1 MQTSF
6 ARHYPL
12 CKQRVAPLKRRTAPS
27 VSLNENLN
35 LMYSGELNSIE
46 LRKHFK
52 FLIFFLDG
60 VWGSWPLRP
69 TRRPSQS
76 PRTGPRRRAKS
87 PSPPPQRRV
96 LRYIRQGPE
105 ATISELCLPH
115 NGADCQP
122 SNKKNPKKKTISIW
136 FVSSSS
142 PVLPPGGESHLASV
156 SRAATW
162 RRISTGKKNSLKF
175 DGK

>member
-12 CKQRVAPLKRRTAPS
+12 CKQRVAPLKRRTAPC

-52 FLIFFLDG
+52 FLIFSLMRFEAAGRCDPRDVRHNRLELGRDAG
-60 VWGSWPLRP
+60 RNLRL
-69 TRRPSQS
+69 RL
-76 PRTGPRRRAKS
+76 PRSAGCCVTSARGQRRRLANFVSLTMAPIVNLQK
-87 PSPPPQRRV
+87 
-96 LRYIRQGPE
+96 
-105 ATISELCLPH
+105 
-115 NGADCQP
+115 
-122 SNKKNPKKKTISIW
+122 KKNPKNNFNLIRFIIVASAAAW
-136 FVSSSS
+136 RREPSGVSFTCC
-142 PVLPPGGESHLASV
+142 HLA
-156 SRAATW
+156 ADFHW
-162 RRISTGKKNSLKF
+162 KKNSLKF

>member
-12 CKQRVAPLKRRTAPS
+12 CKQRVAPLKRRTAPC

-52 FLIFFLDG
+52 FLIFSLMEFEAAGRCDPRDVRHNRLELGRDAG
-60 VWGSWPLRP
+60 RNLR
-69 TRRPSQS
+69 RL
-76 PRTGPRRRAKS
+76 PRSAGCCVTSARGQRRRLANFVS
-87 PSPPPQRRV
+87 LTMAPIVNLQ
-96 LRYIRQGPE
+96 
-105 ATISELCLPH
+105 
-115 NGADCQP
+115 
-122 SNKKNPKKKTISIW
+122 KKKTPKKTISIR

-142 PVLPPGGESHLASV
+142 PVLPPGGESHLVSV

>member
-52 FLIFFLDG
+52 FLIFSLTGFEAAGRCDPRDVRHNRLELGRDAG
-60 VWGSWPLRP
+60 RNLR
-69 TRRPSQS
+69 RL
-76 PRTGPRRRAKS
+76 PRSAGCCVTSARGQRRRLANFVS
-87 PSPPPQRRV
+87 LTMAPIV
-96 LRYIRQGPE
+96 NL
-105 ATISELCLPH
+105 
-115 NGADCQP
+115 
-122 SNKKNPKKKTISIW
+122 KKKTKFQFDSFHHRRECCRLAARAIW
-136 FVSSSS
+136 CQFH
-142 PVLPPGGESHLASV
+142 VLPPGGGFPLE
-156 SRAATW
+156 
-162 RRISTGKKNSLKF
+162 KKIH
-175 DGK
+175 